1 MTARCSAA
9 ITSTDPVAV
18 TKTSPSGAAW
28 AIGSTRKPRSDASS
42 ARTGSISV
50 TITWAP
56 KPRAHSATPRPLAPN
71 PATTT
76 VLPASRVLV
85 ARRMPSIADCPVP
98 QVLSTI
104 RLVAV
109 SLAAIT
115 GKASAPSAAIRR
127 SLITPVVV
135 DSQPPRT
142 PGKQR
147 GGPRVQRVDQVAAV
161 VDDQA
166 RNFAGPRPGPA
177 RCDGSSRAGPP
188 RPGRRPPSRTDERA
202 PPRCRPGWTAGW
214 TPRARRPRRPPAAT
228 GPAWRSRP

>member
-18 TKTSPSGAAW
+18 TKTSPAGAAC

-42 ARTGSISV
+42 ALTGSTSV
-50 TITWAP
+50 TMTWAP
-56 KPRAHSATPRPLAPN
+56 KPRARSATPRPLAPN

-115 GKASAPSAAIRR
+115 GKARAPSAAIRR

-142 PGKQR
+142 PGSSAAA
-147 GGPRVQRVDQVAAV
+147 RVCSVLTR
-161 VDDQA
+161 
-166 RNFAGPRPGPA
+166 
-177 RCDGSSRAGPP
+177 S
-188 RPGRRPPSRTDERA
+188 PPSSMTRRGISGASARA
-202 PPRCRPGWTAGW
+202 SSM
-214 TPRARRPRRPPAAT
+214 
-228 GPAWRSRP
+228 WR